1 MDLNLLLR
9 NANEIVLDR
18 KSCSL
23 TFRFKADDHWSEFM
37 ELFRIQSGN
46 LSYVYSVNSYMELTV
61 IISIHQ
67 WLLATA
73 HSIGVNLASQKH
85 VNSYIYVALQKEKEK
100 QAYSPPHSG
109 V

>member
-1 MDLNLLLR
+1 MDLNFLLR
-9 NANEIVLDR
+9 NANEITLDR

-37 ELFRIQSGN
+37 EIFRIQSGN

-73 HSIGVNLASQKH
+73 QSIGVNLVSQKH
-85 VNSYIYVALQKEKEK
+85 TNSYNYVALQKTQEE
-100 QAYSPPHSG
+100 
-109 V
+109 